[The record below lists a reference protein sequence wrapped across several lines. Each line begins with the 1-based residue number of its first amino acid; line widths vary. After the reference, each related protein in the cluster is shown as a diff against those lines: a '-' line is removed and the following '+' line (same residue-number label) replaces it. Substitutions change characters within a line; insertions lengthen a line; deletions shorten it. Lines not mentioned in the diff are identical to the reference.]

1 MRTYW
6 PYTINEQEN
15 NYRKV
20 KKRKKKIIKMFKI
33 KKLNI
38 TKAIR
43 NTVGGVALFP
53 NSYVM
58 DVPQPNFNREI
69 DFIFLFVQGDCNK
82 KM

>member
-1 MRTYW
+1 
-6 PYTINEQEN
+6 
-15 NYRKV
+15 
-20 KKRKKKIIKMFKI
+20 MFKI